1 MKVVAIIPARE
12 GSLRLPKKNRKKLL
26 GLPLIYWS
34 INFAKKLKFIDDII
48 VSTNDKVIIKKI
60 KKAKKKIKTFIRPQ
74 SLSGKNTKTI
84 DVIFHVLK
92 NYEKKFDKIS
102 SILLLQPTSPIRSIK
117 KINEGYKKFKF
128 YKEKKSVISVSE
140 TSFPKKRN
148 FEIKNKKLFLLKYK
162 KNIKKKYQVN
172 GNFYFASSIFLKKYK
187 SFYSKNKTFPV
198 VLNSNKTSTDIDT
211 IYDFRKAENY
221 LSYK

>member
-84 DVIFHVLK
+84 DVIFHVLM
-92 NYEKKFDKIS
+92 
-102 SILLLQPTSPIRSIK
+102 
-117 KINEGYKKFKF
+117 
-128 YKEKKSVISVSE
+128 
-140 TSFPKKRN
+140 
-148 FEIKNKKLFLLKYK
+148 FL
-162 KNIKKKYQVN
+162 VC
-172 GNFYFASSIFLKKYK
+172 
-187 SFYSKNKTFPV
+187 
-198 VLNSNKTSTDIDT
+198 
-211 IYDFRKAENY
+211 
-221 LSYK
+221 